1 MVLSFCF
8 AFFSSLSS
16 SPTSLIFVCVVL
28 FVVGRNAAQGQ
39 NIVQNLGNG
48 NFDNDSTNDIDNDS
62 TNEGGNLVWSSTGGG
77 WRAMIADIG
86 YANVFQQ
93 AGIFGENYNNFDTIV
108 SNDVLCH
115 VPFVTVQRNFFFYN

>member
-1 MVLSFCF
+1 M
-8 AFFSSLSS
+8 
-16 SPTSLIFVCVVL
+16 CVVL

-62 TNEGGNLVWSSTGGG
+62 TNQGGNLVWSSTGGG

-93 AGIFGENYNNFDTIV
+93 AGIFGENYNNFDIIV

>member
-1 MVLSFCF
+1 
-8 AFFSSLSS
+8 
-16 SPTSLIFVCVVL
+16 
-28 FVVGRNAAQGQ
+28 
-39 NIVQNLGNG
+39 
-48 NFDNDSTNDIDNDS
+48 
-62 TNEGGNLVWSSTGGG
+62 
-77 WRAMIADIG
+77 MIADIG